1 MICWRVTIFKEEIE
15 LMGKKKKKKAGEKEQ
30 SQKPNEWQL

>member
-15 LMGKKKKKKAGEKEQ
+15 LMGKKKKKAGEKEQ